1 MIVYLSGW
9 LTVLGLAFTTALFV
23 MNYYNPQQ
31 GEGRIWLHCT
41 VGNLTMVTTLIHIYV
56 NPFEG
61 SKSFAIWSAVGLIFI
76 TIGTGVIL
84 SYLPNAGKIRFQAR
98 SFHPALMVGI
108 AVAVIHHF
116 LVQLSI
122 I

>member
-1 MIVYLSGW
+1 MITYLPGW
-9 LTVLGLAFTTALFV
+9 LTVLGLAFTTALIIL
-23 MNYYNPQQ
+23 NYVNPLQ
-31 GEGRIWLHCT
+31 GEGRVEIHCT
-41 VGNLTMVTTLIHIYV
+41 VGKLTLVTTLIHIYV
-56 NPFEG
+56 YQFNG
-61 SKSFAIWSAVGLIFI
+61 VQNLAIWSAVGLIFI

-84 SYLPNAGKIRFQAR
+84 SYLPDAGKIRFQAR

-108 AVAVIHHF
+108 AAAVLHHI